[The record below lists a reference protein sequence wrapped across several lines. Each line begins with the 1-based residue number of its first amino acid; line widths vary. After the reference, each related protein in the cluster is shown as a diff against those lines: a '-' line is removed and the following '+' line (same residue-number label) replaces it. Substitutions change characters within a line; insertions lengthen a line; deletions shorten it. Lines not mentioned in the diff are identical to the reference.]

1 MPCVET
7 TRMDSLSRYRLCG
20 VQEVSSQLEVGPSLL
35 EVDYL
40 GLRCL
45 ALRLRCRGGEK
56 DESALVRRMA
66 DVCSTLSNLRHPH
79 LVQFLGVSHDATSPR
94 VPLLVTEY
102 LPLSLASCI
111 NRYGVLP
118 DEISYGILRDVALAL
133 HYLHEQTPPVIH
145 GDLSAARVLIA
156 RDFTAKISGVGVAR
170 LVDPLGSRRERK
182 PIPWH
187 LPPEVCSEDARFSRK
202 VDVFSFGILMLH
214 MFCGR
219 PPLPKAP
226 YNSQDSEEEEYS
238 ILFLSQ
244 ADMRMEYLNQLRF
257 NHPMMETI
265 LNCIR
270 NQPGLR
276 PEIREVA
283 PRLSSLASCQV
294 PEFSTHMDIL
304 QRLQCQ
310 KEAQKKKFQRFSSQ
324 AMPEA
329 SSSTL
334 EKVEELQQKV
344 RRLSVQNT
352 SLKMSLMSKNGFK
365 NNNQMMSKP
374 LEQVLT
380 PDQVRKWVAGL
391 EKGGGKGRGREEEKR
406 RKRNGR
412 EREGREHWE
421 A

>member
-1 MPCVET
+1 
-7 TRMDSLSRYRLCG
+7 MDSLQRYRLCG
-20 VQEVSSQLEVGPSLL
+20 VQEADTQLEVGPSLL

-45 ALRLRCRGGEK
+45 ALRLRNRGGEK

-94 VPLLVTEY
+94 IPLLVTEH

-118 DEISYGILRDVALAL
+118 DEIGYGILRDVALAL
-133 HYLHEQTPPVIH
+133 HYLHEQTPSMIH
-145 GDLSAARVLIA
+145 GDLSAAKVLVA

-170 LVDPLGSRRERK
+170 IVDPLGSRPERR

-187 LPPEVCSEDARFSRK
+187 LPPEVCNEDARFSRK
-202 VDVFSFGILMLH
+202 VDVFSFGIVMLH
-214 MFCGR
+214 TFCGR

-226 YNSQDSEEEEYS
+226 YMSQEGEEEDCGV
-238 ILFLSQ
+238 LLLSQ
-244 ADMRMEYLNQLRF
+244 ADMRIEHLNQLRF
-257 NHPMMETI
+257 NHPMTETI
-265 LNCIR
+265 LDCLQ

-283 PRLSSLASCQV
+283 PRLCSLASYQL

-329 SSSTL
+329 SPSTL
-334 EKVEELQQKV
+334 EKVEELKQKV

-365 NNNQMMSKP
+365 NSNHIMSKP
-374 LEQVLT
+374 LEQDLT
-380 PDQVRKWVAGL
+380 PDQVREGVAGL
-391 EKGGGKGRGREEEKR
+391 GEGKGRGKR
-406 RKRNGR
+406 GGR
-412 EREGREHWE
+412 VREGRGKG
-421 A
+421 